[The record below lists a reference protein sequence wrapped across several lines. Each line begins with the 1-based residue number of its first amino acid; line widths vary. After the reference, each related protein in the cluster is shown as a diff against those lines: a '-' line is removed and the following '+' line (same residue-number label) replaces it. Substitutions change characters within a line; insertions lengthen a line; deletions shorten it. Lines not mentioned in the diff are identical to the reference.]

1 MTLKRFRL
9 VTIFV
14 LILMASSSSPILSW
28 TKVSAIGLP
37 RVYVDPP
44 TSIISSS
51 GESVTVE
58 VKVANVSGLYGY
70 DMWVGYNSTLLELV
84 STSVTGTGQVVPPSP
99 SQYSFFDVSLPGTV
113 RVAVG
118 FLSALGAPSFNGT
131 GTLLWITFNGTTEG
145 NSTVDVIND
154 QTFLYDRDALEITI
168 ERPPT
173 DGEII
178 VIPEFSTIL
187 VASLM
192 LIASLVAAYLGKT
205 VWSKKQKDLAIA

>member
-1 MTLKRFRL
+1 M
-9 VTIFV
+9 
-14 LILMASSSSPILSW
+14 
-28 TKVSAIGLP
+28 
-37 RVYVDPP
+37 
-44 TSIISSS
+44 
-51 GESVTVE
+51 
-58 VKVANVSGLYGY
+58 
-70 DMWVGYNSTLLELV
+70 
-84 STSVTGTGQVVPPSP
+84 
-99 SQYSFFDVSLPGTV
+99 
-113 RVAVG
+113 
-118 FLSALGAPSFNGT
+118 
-131 GTLLWITFNGTTEG
+131 
-145 NSTVDVIND
+145 IND